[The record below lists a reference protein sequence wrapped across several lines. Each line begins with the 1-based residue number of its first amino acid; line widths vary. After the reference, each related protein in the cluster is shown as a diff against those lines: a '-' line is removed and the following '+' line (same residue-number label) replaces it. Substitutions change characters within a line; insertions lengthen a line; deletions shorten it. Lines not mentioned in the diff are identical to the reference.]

1 MNKVIDLQKIADELE
16 FDIEDVEMLMGVFVE
31 SARESLETLKVA
43 IEHNDEEKILNA
55 AHAIKGSAANLT
67 LVDIASLAKTLE
79 TKVREKEELDY
90 LPIYSELNELV
101 NNIQCI

>member
-16 FDIEDVEMLMGVFVE
+16 FDIEDVEMLIGVFVE

-43 IEHNDEEKILNA
+43 IEHNDEDKILNV

-67 LVDIASLAKTLE
+67 LVDIASLANTLE
-79 TKVREKEELDY
+79 KKVKEKEELDY
-90 LPIYSELNELV
+90 LPIYSEINELV
-101 NNIQCI
+101 NNMQCI